1 MACETCICTKSK
13 YLIIVNKIFHRSF
26 STCHKLI
33 THTHSFWQFSINGSQ
48 RVRCSHFLLMTHTH
62 KLIYSNDLNRKRRA
76 EILVLRL
83 AIASIDFQSQVLACN
98 QKVSNNES
106 AQKPEW
112 LLWKPATISL
122 GMMNVVE
129 CKIDTMKWCD
139 RVAITF
145 CVNVLHFSRRKFRR
159 LHVIN
164 FTEIPTPRIIN
175 FWFEFY
181 SKQ

>member
-1 MACETCICTKSK
+1 MPHT
-13 YLIIVNKIFHRSF
+13 HR
-26 STCHKLI
+26 
-33 THTHSFWQFSINGSQ
+33 THTVFGDSVSVASNVCSQ
-48 RVRCSHFLLMTHTH
+48 FLLVTHTH
-62 KLIYSNDLNRKRRA
+62 KPIYSNDLNRKRRA
-76 EILVLRL
+76 EIQVLLL
-83 AIASIDFQSQVLACN
+83 AKASIDFQSYVLACN
-98 QKVSNNES
+98 QKVSAEKQES
-106 AQKPEW
+106 

-129 CKIDTMKWCD
+129 RNIDTMKWCD
-139 RVAITF
+139 RVVITF
-145 CVNVLHFSRRKFRR
+145 CVNVLHFSRRIFRR